1 MSDVAR
7 GALLSL
13 RREIA
18 GLPAKQRID
27 RILERKDAMKVVRAL
42 PVQDLFATLQ
52 EVGLED
58 GLELL
63 ELCSS
68 KQVQAF
74 LDLDGWR
81 GDRVDPNAMSRWMQG
96 LFAANA
102 DRAVGQLRGIDIE
115 LLTLLVKASCQVYD
129 LSQEEQPEGD
139 VGLHSVTPDQRYL
152 IVYGGITDDERTQL
166 VVKELLERLM
176 GRDMLFVLRLCE
188 AVRWDLPSSLEEEAF
203 RWRNGRITDLGFLPK
218 HEAAALFAWRD
229 PDGPLEDAPGPPPTP
244 DEDAPSADLS
254 TSVVFPWDALQSG
267 TLAFTQAAQA
277 LPELTRARVFHDVM
291 VTANR
296 VHCAEGGDLG
306 DPGAL
311 RATVRGV
318 LETVGVGLSY
328 RAAGDPK
335 KLGELL
341 GTKAISALFA
351 VGNSLALKLQRELQA
366 RIRAR
371 DSGLDDTG
379 LLRLDSPLRETA
391 AGLLHARPRLYFGLL
406 DERRVDYRSP
416 ASLVELAALSRAIS
430 EIGFRGAL
438 LGPRGLGVTDSFLAA
453 RGVTDPADQPSH
465 GQVLGAMLLASLLS
479 QGDAAPAPLDD
490 DTLRKAQRA
499 LGDGGAGA
507 EAVERFAR
515 RCRGFAPL
523 PGAPTA
529 DDVESRARAFASQ
542 VMAAV
547 TGELDRV
554 GAPEGRFLASVW
566 TAHARP
572 RAATHDPGRGND
584 NDNDGDGDENDDDD
598 DESDA

>member
-1 MSDVAR
+1 MSEVTR
-7 GALLSL
+7 GALVSL

-18 GLPAKQRID
+18 ALPAKQRID

-218 HEAAALFAWRD
+218 
-229 PDGPLEDAPGPPPTP
+229 
-244 DEDAPSADLS
+244 
-254 TSVVFPWDALQSG
+254 
-267 TLAFTQAAQA
+267 
-277 LPELTRARVFHDVM
+277 
-291 VTANR
+291 
-296 VHCAEGGDLG
+296 
-306 DPGAL
+306 
-311 RATVRGV
+311 
-318 LETVGVGLSY
+318 
-328 RAAGDPK
+328 
-335 KLGELL
+335 
-341 GTKAISALFA
+341 
-351 VGNSLALKLQRELQA
+351 
-366 RIRAR
+366 
-371 DSGLDDTG
+371 
-379 LLRLDSPLRETA
+379 
-391 AGLLHARPRLYFGLL
+391 
-406 DERRVDYRSP
+406 
-416 ASLVELAALSRAIS
+416 
-430 EIGFRGAL
+430 
-438 LGPRGLGVTDSFLAA
+438 
-453 RGVTDPADQPSH
+453 
-465 GQVLGAMLLASLLS
+465 
-479 QGDAAPAPLDD
+479 
-490 DTLRKAQRA
+490 
-499 LGDGGAGA
+499 
-507 EAVERFAR
+507 
-515 RCRGFAPL
+515 
-523 PGAPTA
+523 
-529 DDVESRARAFASQ
+529 
-542 VMAAV
+542 
-547 TGELDRV
+547 
-554 GAPEGRFLASVW
+554 
-566 TAHARP
+566 
-572 RAATHDPGRGND
+572 
-584 NDNDGDGDENDDDD
+584 
-598 DESDA
+598 